1 MAAFS
6 LGRSPAPIGLDIGTN
21 LFRAVQLGPGSD
33 KPVLQNYGSIKVPV
47 GAVVEGEV
55 VDVEAAAYALTH
67 LWRSAGFGSAKD
79 VAIGV
84 ASQRVVV
91 RLVTLP
97 YMDQAEL
104 SGAIQFQAQDFIPIP
119 IEDAIIDAQII
130 REVLGAN
137 EERMMEVLLV
147 AAQRDMIGN
156 TVAAVEQ
163 AGLRPQIIDLSAF
176 AVVRSL
182 IPEGQ
187 FTLPEAGGEGE
198 GGSAIAII
206 NISAGLT
213 NIVVVEEGVPR
224 FARVTPLA
232 GNDLTQ
238 SMADSLGLT
247 FEEAEELKIKVGLAP
262 IDGESE
268 PLPEDLPENLAAHAD
283 AARNILENQIN
294 HFIAEIRRSLD
305 YYLTQATEVRN
316 IDRLMLCGAGS
327 RLKNFP
333 AYLERGLQ
341 AKVELGRPM
350 ASVNVASRLGGD
362 VANDE
367 MSLAIGIGLALR
379 GFES

>member
-6 LGRSPAPIGLDIGTN
+6 LGRSLAPIGLDIGTN
-21 LFRAVQLGPGSD
+21 LFRAVQLTPGSD
-33 KPVLQNYGSIKVPV
+33 KPVLQKYGSIKVPV
-47 GAVVEGEV
+47 GAVVEGEI
-55 VDVEAAAYALTH
+55 VDVEAAAYALSH

-79 VAIGV
+79 VTIGV

-119 IEDAIIDAQII
+119 VEDAIIDAQII
-130 REVLGAN
+130 REVLGVN

-147 AAQRDMIGN
+147 AAQRDMISN

-163 AGLRPQIIDLSAF
+163 AGLRPQIIDLSTFAF
-176 AVVRSL
+176 VRSL

-187 FTLPEAGGEGE
+187 FTLPDADEEGE
-198 GGSAIAII
+198 GGSAVGLI

-213 NIVVVEEGVPR
+213 NIVVVEEGTPR

-262 IDGESE
+262 LDGAPE
-268 PLPEDLPENLAAHAD
+268 PLPEDLPEELVPHAD

-316 IDRLMLCGAGS
+316 INRLMLSGAGS
-327 RLKNFP
+327 QLKNFP

-341 AKVELGRPM
+341 AKVELGQPL
-350 ASVNVASRLGGD
+350 AAVNVASGLTDG
-362 VANDE
+362 VADDE

>member
-21 LFRAVQLGPGSD
+21 LFRAVQLGSGSD
-33 KPVLQNYGSIKVPV
+33 KPILQNHGSIKVPV
-47 GAVVEGEV
+47 GAVVEGEI
-55 VDVEAAAYALTH
+55 VDIEAAAYALTH
-67 LWRSAGFGSAKD
+67 LWKSTGLSGSKD
-79 VAIGV
+79 VIIGV

-119 IEDAIIDAQII
+119 VEDAIIDAQII
-130 REVLGAN
+130 REILGEN

-147 AAQRDMIGN
+147 AAQRDMISN

-163 AGLRPQIIDLSAF
+163 AGLRPQVIDLSAF
-176 AVVRSL
+176 AIVRSL
-182 IPEGQ
+182 LPEGG
-187 FTLPEAGGEGE
+187 FSLPEADEE
-198 GGSAIAII
+198 EAGSAVALI

-213 NIVVVEEGVPR
+213 NIVVVEGGTPR

-238 SMADSLGLT
+238 SIADSLGMT
-247 FEEAEELKIKVGLAP
+247 FEEAEELKVTVGLPA
-262 IDGESE
+262 IDGQND
-268 PLPEDLPENLAAHAD
+268 PLPDDLPENLKVHAEAAQ
-283 AARNILENQIN
+283 NIMENQIN

-305 YYLTQATEVRN
+305 YYLTQATQVRN
-316 IDRLMLCGAGS
+316 INQLVLSGAGS
-327 RLKNFP
+327 KLKNFP

-341 AKVELGRPM
+341 AKVELGDPL
-350 ASVNVASRLGGD
+350 VPVEVASRLEGTG
-362 VANDE
+362 VADDQ

-379 GFES
+379 SFES

>member
-1 MAAFS
+1 LAAFS
-6 LGRSPAPIGLDIGTN
+6 LGKSPAPIGLDIGSN
-21 LFRAVQLGPGSD
+21 LFRAVQLTPGSG

-55 VDVEAAAYALTH
+55 VDVEAVAYALTH
-67 LWRSAGFGSAKD
+67 LWKSAGFGSNKD
-79 VAIGV
+79 VSIGV

-119 IEDAIIDAQII
+119 VEDAIIDAQIV
-130 REVLGAN
+130 REVVGVN

-147 AAQRDMIGN
+147 AAQRDMISN

-163 AGLRPQIIDLSAF
+163 AGLRPQVIDLSAF

-182 IPEGQ
+182 LPEEG
-187 FTLPEAGGEGE
+187 FSLPEAEEGAE
-198 GGSAIAII
+198 GGSAVGII

-213 NIVVVEEGVPR
+213 NIVVVEEGTPR

-238 SMADSLGLT
+238 SLADSLGLT
-247 FEEAEELKIKVGLAP
+247 FEEADELKIKVGLAP
-262 IDGESE
+262 LDGEPDQS
-268 PLPEDLPENLAAHAD
+268 PDLPENLAPHAE
-283 AARNILENQIN
+283 AARGILENQIN
-294 HFIAEIRRSLD
+294 HFVAEIRRSLD
-305 YYLTQATEVRN
+305 YYLTQATDVRIIN
-316 IDRLMLCGAGS
+316 RLMLSGAAS
-327 RLKNFP
+327 QLKNFP

-341 AKVELGRPM
+341 AKVEMGQPLL
-350 ASVNVASRLGGD
+350 SVEVGSRF
-362 VANDE
+362 AETIAADE
-367 MSLAIGIGLALR
+367 MSLAIGLGLALR

>member
-1 MAAFS
+1 VAAFS
-6 LGRSPAPIGLDIGTN
+6 LGRSTAPIGLDIGTN
-21 LFRAVQLGPGSD
+21 LFRAVQLVPGAD
-33 KPVLQNYGSIKVPV
+33 KPVLQNFGSIKVPV
-47 GAVVEGEV
+47 GAVVEGEI
-55 VDVEAAAYALTH
+55 VDIEAAAYALTH
-67 LWRSAGFGSAKD
+67 LWKSAGFSCKD
-79 VAIGV
+79 VVIGV

-119 IEDAIIDAQII
+119 VEEAIIDAQII
-130 REVLGAN
+130 REVLGDN

-147 AAQRDMIGN
+147 AAQRDMINN

-182 IPEGQ
+182 
-187 FTLPEAGGEGE
+187 LPEDEFVLPEVDEGSE
-198 GGSAIAII
+198 AGSAVALI

-213 NIVVVEEGVPR
+213 NIVVVESGTPR

-238 SMADSLGLT
+238 SIADSLGMT
-247 FEEAEELKIKVGLAP
+247 FEEAEELKTKVGLAP
-262 IDGESE
+262 IDAPAE
-268 PLPEDLPENLAAHAD
+268 PLPEDLPENLRVHAEAAQ
-283 AARNILENQIN
+283 NIMENQIN

-305 YYLTQATEVRN
+305 YYLTQATEIRN
-316 IDRLMLCGAGS
+316 INRLILSGAGS
-327 RLKNFP
+327 KLKHFP

-341 AKVELGRPM
+341 AKVELGNPLVPVKLNPHLTQ
-350 ASVNVASRLGGD
+350 SGITD
-362 VANDE
+362 DE

-379 GFES
+379 SFE

>member
-6 LGRSPAPIGLDIGTN
+6 LGRSAPPIGLDIGTN
-21 LFRAVQLGPGSD
+21 LFRAVQLAPGSD

-79 VAIGV
+79 VTIGV

-119 IEDAIIDAQII
+119 VEDAIIDAQII
-130 REVLGAN
+130 REVVGVN

-187 FTLPEAGGEGE
+187 FTLPEADGEGS
-198 GGSAIAII
+198 GGSAVALI
-206 NISAGLT
+206 NISSGLT
-213 NIVVVEEGVPR
+213 NIVVVEEGTPR

-247 FEEAEELKIKVGLAP
+247 FEEAEELKVKVGLAP
-262 IDGESE
+262 IDGEPE
-268 PLPEDLPENLAAHAD
+268 PLPEDLPENLAVHAD

-294 HFIAEIRRSLD
+294 HFVAEIRRSLD

-316 IDRLMLCGAGS
+316 IDRLMLSGAGS

-341 AKVELGRPM
+341 AKVELGQPM
-350 ASVNVASRLGGD
+350 AAVNVASGLGD
-362 VANDE
+362 SVADDE